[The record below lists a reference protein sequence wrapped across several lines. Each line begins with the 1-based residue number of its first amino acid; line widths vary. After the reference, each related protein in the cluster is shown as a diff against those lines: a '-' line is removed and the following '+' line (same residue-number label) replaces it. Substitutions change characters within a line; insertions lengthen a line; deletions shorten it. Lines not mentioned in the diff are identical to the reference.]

1 MLIYSESTARG
12 VNFRLSLV
20 TYFNTLK
27 SSHYASH
34 PGRAGSCKQS
44 LNHQATYMKVRS
56 LHADTIPIN
65 QLNFL
70 ATTSFR
76 DMLQYI

>member
-34 PGRAGSCKQS
+34 PGRAGSC
-44 LNHQATYMKVRS
+44 MKVCN
-56 LHADTIPIN
+56 LHADTTPIN